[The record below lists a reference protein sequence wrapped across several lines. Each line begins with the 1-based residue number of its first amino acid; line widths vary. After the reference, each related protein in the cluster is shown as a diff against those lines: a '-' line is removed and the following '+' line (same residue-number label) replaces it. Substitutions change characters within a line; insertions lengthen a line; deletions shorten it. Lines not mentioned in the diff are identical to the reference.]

1 MLKTMLK
8 LYDGLT
14 KLLARPR
21 ARRSSFGAMRSVG
34 MKTETYPVDKFV
46 PASAQVP
53 SPDCGLVGI
62 RRCMG
67 DGRKLAKEVACQ

>member
-14 KLLARPR
+14 SCSRALALG
-21 ARRSSFGAMRSVG
+21 RSSFGVMRSVG

-46 PASAQVP
+46 PARRRSLRIVASSALGGAWETVA
-53 SPDCGLVGI
+53 SS
-62 RRCMG
+62 RR
-67 DGRKLAKEVACQ
+67 R